1 MTEKKLFVFDI
12 DGTLLDED
20 KQLPESTKEALDRLS
35 ATHEVAIATGR
46 NRTMA
51 KEVIQALSVDHYI
64 VCNGAAAY
72 SQHKQV
78 YSNPLNKNELKKLI
92 ELSDSNG
99 HQMVYETV
107 DELRRRDAVAG
118 HRLSTGMKD
127 VGFPVP
133 VHDREYHH
141 FQELVQCL
149 LFYKEEEAYIYEE
162 NLFQN
167 YRFVRWHEYGVDVL
181 PVNGSKFHTIERLA
195 KYLNYKIDQVVAFGD
210 GLNDLE
216 MIGHAG
222 LGIAMGN
229 AEAEVKAAADMVTAK
244 NTEHGIYLALKE
256 LKAI

>member
-20 KQLPESTKEALDRLS
+20 KQLPESTKEAITQLS
-35 ATHEVAIATGR
+35 KSHKVAIATGR

-51 KEVIQALSVDHYI
+51 KEVIRSLAVDHYI

-72 SQHKQV
+72 SQHDLV
-78 YSNPLNKNELKKLI
+78 YSNTLNKTDLAKLMELA
-92 ELSDSNG
+92 DTNG

-118 HRLSTGMKD
+118 HRMKTGMKE

-133 VHDREYHH
+133 AYDRDYYRE
-141 FQELVQCL
+141 QDLVQCL
-149 LFYKEEEAYIYEE
+149 LFYKEQEAHLYEKE
-162 NLFQN
+162 LFQH

-195 KYLNYKIDQVVAFGD
+195 KHLNIGSDQVIAFGD

-216 MIGHAG
+216 MIRHAG
-222 LGIAMGN
+222 IGVAMGN
-229 AEAEVKAAADMVTAK
+229 AKDEVKAVADMVTSK
-244 NTEHGIYLALKE
+244 NTEDGIYLALKE
-256 LKAI
+256 LKEI